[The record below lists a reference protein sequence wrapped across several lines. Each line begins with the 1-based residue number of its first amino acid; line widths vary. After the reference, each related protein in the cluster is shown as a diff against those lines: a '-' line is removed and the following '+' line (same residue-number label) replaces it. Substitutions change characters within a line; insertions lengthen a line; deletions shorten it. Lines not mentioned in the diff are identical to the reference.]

1 MSDRIGGDGGAICI
15 SASGEIGIEW
25 NSDKMSWAT
34 LQVGQ
39 EEDQPIQVNYGCL
52 RGKTLQQISN
62 QISIPFSEQGSFLHN
77 LTFA

>member
-1 MSDRIGGDGGAICI
+1 MSDRVGGDGGAICI

-25 NSDKMSWAT
+25 NSDKMSWAS

-52 RGKTLQQISN
+52 RGKNFTTNFKPNHHSLQ
-62 QISIPFSEQGSFLHN
+62 
-77 LTFA
+77 